1 MKSTSRIRHRVIWR
15 KNNSE
20 NETANNFKMIIL
32 GIDPGSLITGIG
44 IINCTADKAGLIDF
58 DAVVLNSK
66 DPLTKRLKVIYDVC
80 IEKIKKF
87 RPDELAIETAFFGKN
102 IQSTLKLGQ
111 ARGVAIIAAVNS
123 NVNVSEY
130 SPREVKKSI
139 TGNGAAS
146 KEQVKYMVKKIL
158 EINEEPQYIDSTD
171 ALAIA
176 LCHHYNM
183 QSAIKNSGKKRNS
196 WKQFVEANPDRVIKK

>member
-1 MKSTSRIRHRVIWR
+1 
-15 KNNSE
+15 
-20 NETANNFKMIIL
+20 MIIL

-44 IINCTADKAGLIDF
+44 IISCTAGKAGLVDF

-66 DPLTKRLKVIYDVC
+66 EPLTKRLKVIYDVC
-80 IEKIKKF
+80 IEKIKKYK
-87 RPDELAIETAFFGKN
+87 PDELAIETAFFGKN

-123 NVNVSEY
+123 NVSVSEY

-146 KEQVKYMVKKIL
+146 KEQVKYMVKRIL
-158 EINEEPQYIDSTD
+158 EIKEEPEYIDSTD

-176 LCHHYNM
+176 LCHHYYL
-183 QSAIKNSGKKRNS
+183 QTAIKSTGKKKTG
-196 WKQFVEANPDRVIKK
+196 WKQFIELNPDRVIKK